1 MTSFELGEYRSEILE
16 KIKILQ
22 GLRRKISNLLTS
34 GDTMEV
40 FPGDMFDQIQEIDK
54 MIKEYRKINRD
65 LEVLDTW
72 TVIDFFKNGLKDD
85 LRTHKIKMGK

>member
-72 TVIDFFKNGLKDD
+72 TVIDSFKNGLKDD